1 MAKVYN
7 ESHMSETTPLEESPI
22 PLTDPVERIAT
33 DVDSCNSPCNRVA
46 HQDNLDIYDA
56 SPVFWWSFSIEE
68 VIHSLNDTPTL
79 YMNLP
84 WFLGVAKA
92 QMSLGPARMSPR
104 ACKWDLDPSLP
115 TFAAP
120 CFHPVI
126 PPTRLP
132 EDTGCINHSLRS
144 SLDKEILELKNYL
157 PEWTAA
163 KRSEKRAIFTAIA
176 RAARLFAPK
185 LDQKQWKKRKQV
197 YKTWLF
203 NNKKKKERKDMIKYG
218 RKWTPRMV
226 VYQQKREEVLKRIED
241 ESGVKPGDPGMF
253 KHYQAAV
260 KRVMAELDDDELEKA
275 KETAEEWSNN
285 CPPPEIQAQVARKKG
300 PAYMEHFSNEMWR
313 QCGMRVFVMS
323 AWKNEKGEVLHDDNK
338 ALGNGDSFMKTKD
351 WEDIEPV
358 WQEYSAG
365 TVRLQW
371 HGMEDVR
378 SREVEKEFENQLSN
392 SKWTGREKKAIVRA
406 FLTSHYRI
414 CSGKDKA
421 VVPWSA
427 IVQSQDDFVARTYLP
442 ADVNLKEPSKLQNW
456 DTTALLHFWC
466 ARQETGK
473 GPTFLFKA
481 WKNNDGD
488 MVPSVI
494 SGKSPSPQTHI
505 VRKQQRVTIRR
516 PRDSSTEAESDKES
530 ATNHT
535 EDDVDDDLADGRH
548 LLKKPRTVKVQQFR
562 WVSGP
567 GSRLR
572 GEEIS

>member
-1 MAKVYN
+1 MARTGHSTN
-7 ESHMSETTPLEESPI
+7 TTSG
-22 PLTDPVERIAT
+22 RH
-33 DVDSCNSPCNRVA
+33 R
-46 HQDNLDIYDA
+46 
-56 SPVFWWSFSIEE
+56 
-68 VIHSLNDTPTL
+68 
-79 YMNLP
+79 
-84 WFLGVAKA
+84 
-92 QMSLGPARMSPR
+92 ARQPQSQKLM
-104 ACKWDLDPSLP
+104 
-115 TFAAP
+115 
-120 CFHPVI
+120 
-126 PPTRLP
+126 
-132 EDTGCINHSLRS
+132 
-144 SLDKEILELKNYL
+144 DKEILELKNYL

-163 KRSEKRAIFTAIA
+163 KRSEKRGIFTAIA

-185 LDQKQWKKRKQV
+185 VDQKQWKKRKQM

-323 AWKNEKGEVLHDDNK
+323 AWKNEKGEVLFGMHDDNE
-338 ALGNGDSFMKTKD
+338 ALGDGDSFMKTKD

-358 WQEYSAG
+358 WQEYAQEQFGAG
-365 TVRLQW
+365 ARDGGRQVKGGRKRMRKPAFELEMDGE
-371 HGMEDVR
+371 GMPLLPDITDTKLE
-378 SREVEKEFENQLSN
+378 
-392 SKWTGREKKAIVRA
+392 EKKAMVRA

-427 IVQSQDDFVARTYLP
+427 IVHSQDDFVAQTYLP
-442 ADVNLKEPSKLQNW
+442 ADVDLKEPSKLQNW
-456 DTTALLHFWC
+456 DTTALLQFWH
-466 ARQETGK
+466 ARQERGE

-481 WKNNDGD
+481 WKNTDGD

-494 SGKSPSPQTHI
+494 SGKSPSPQARI
-505 VRKQQRVTIRR
+505 GRKRQRVTIRR
-516 PRDSSTEAESDKES
+516 PRDSSTDSEGDTESS
-530 ATNHT
+530 THHT
-535 EDDVDDDLADGRH
+535 EVDVDDDSADRRPP
-548 LLKKPRTVKVQQFR
+548 LKKPRTGVSAPKGTAVPRAIPKPRQAKPAKTGALLTSRMGDLLDGLTEEATGEVKDDVEVEDRMTAPEGKRRRGKRAVVEPSARTTRSLQL
-562 WVSGP
+562 VMSGAKKWL
-567 GSRLR
+567 G
-572 GEEIS
+572 

>member
-1 MAKVYN
+1 MARTGHSTN
-7 ESHMSETTPLEESPI
+7 TTSGRHRARQPQSQK
-22 PLTDPVERIAT
+22 LT
-33 DVDSCNSPCNRVA
+33 
-46 HQDNLDIYDA
+46 
-56 SPVFWWSFSIEE
+56 
-68 VIHSLNDTPTL
+68 
-79 YMNLP
+79 
-84 WFLGVAKA
+84 
-92 QMSLGPARMSPR
+92 
-104 ACKWDLDPSLP
+104 
-115 TFAAP
+115 
-120 CFHPVI
+120 
-126 PPTRLP
+126 
-132 EDTGCINHSLRS
+132 
-144 SLDKEILELKNYL
+144 DKEILELKNYL

-163 KRSEKRAIFTAIA
+163 KRSEKRGIFTAIA

-185 LDQKQWKKRKQV
+185 VDQKQWKKRKQV

-203 NNKKKKERKDMIKYG
+203 NNKKKKERKDTIKYG

-253 KHYQAAV
+253 KHYQVAV
-260 KRVMAELDDDELEKA
+260 KRVMAELDDNELEKA

-285 CPPPEIQAQVARKKG
+285 CPPLEIQAQVARKKG

-323 AWKNEKGEVLHDDNK
+323 AWKNEKGEVLFGMHDDNE
-338 ALGNGDSFMKTKD
+338 ALGDGDSFMKTKD

-358 WQEYSAG
+358 WQEYAQEQFGAG
-365 TVRLQW
+365 ARDGGRQVKGGRKRIQKPAFKLEMDGE
-371 HGMEDVR
+371 GMPLLPDITDTKLE
-378 SREVEKEFENQLSN
+378 
-392 SKWTGREKKAIVRA
+392 EKKAIVRA

-442 ADVNLKEPSKLQNW
+442 ADHAQ
-456 DTTALLHFWC
+456 
-466 ARQETGK
+466 QETGE

-481 WKNNDGD
+481 WKNKDGD

-494 SGKSPSPQTHI
+494 SGKSPSPQTSI
-505 VRKQQRVTIRR
+505 VRKQQRVTIRG

-548 LLKKPRTVKVQQFR
+548 PLKKPRTGGPTPKGTAVPRAIPKPRLAKPAKKGALLTSRMGNLLAGLTEDATSEVREDVEMEESITPPAQKRGRGKKVTVEPSTRTTRSKLQMPVDSTPRVTRAQGR
-562 WVSGP
+562 T
-567 GSRLR
+567 
-572 GEEIS
+572 

>member
-1 MAKVYN
+1 MARTGHSTN
-7 ESHMSETTPLEESPI
+7 TTSG
-22 PLTDPVERIAT
+22 RH
-33 DVDSCNSPCNRVA
+33 RVR
-46 HQDNLDIYDA
+46 QPQSQKL
-56 SPVFWWSFSIEE
+56 
-68 VIHSLNDTPTL
+68 
-79 YMNLP
+79 M
-84 WFLGVAKA
+84 
-92 QMSLGPARMSPR
+92 
-104 ACKWDLDPSLP
+104 
-115 TFAAP
+115 
-120 CFHPVI
+120 
-126 PPTRLP
+126 
-132 EDTGCINHSLRS
+132 
-144 SLDKEILELKNYL
+144 DKEIVELKNYL

-163 KRSEKRAIFTAIA
+163 KRSEKRVIFTAIA

-203 NNKKKKERKDMIKYG
+203 NNKKKKERKDTLKYG
-218 RKWTPRMV
+218 RKWTTRMV

-241 ESGVKPGDPGMF
+241 EL
-253 KHYQAAV
+253 AV

-285 CPPPEIQAQVARKKG
+285 CPPLEIQAQVACKKG

-323 AWKNEKGEVLHDDNK
+323 AWKNEKGEVLFGMHDDNE

-358 WQEYSAG
+358 WQEYAQEQFGAG
-365 TVRLQW
+365 AQDGGHQVKGGRKRIRKPAFELEMD
-371 HGMEDVR
+371 GEDMPLLPDITDTKL
-378 SREVEKEFENQLSN
+378 E
-392 SKWTGREKKAIVRA
+392 EKKAIVRA

-427 IVQSQDDFVARTYLP
+427 IVQSQDDFVARMYLP
-442 ADVNLKEPSKLQNW
+442 ADVDLKEPSKLQNW
-456 DTTALLHFWC
+456 DTTALLDFWH
-466 ARQETGK
+466 ARQERGE

-481 WKNNDGD
+481 WKNKDGD

-494 SGKSPSPQTHI
+494 SGKSPSPQTRI
-505 VRKQQRVTIRR
+505 VRTQQRVTIRG

-530 ATNHT
+530 TTNHT

-548 LLKKPRTVKVQQFR
+548 PLKKPRTGGPMPKGTAVPRAIPKPRQAKPAKKGALLTSRMGNLLAGLTEDATSKVREDVEMEESITPPAQK
-562 WVSGP
+562 
-567 GSRLR
+567 R
-572 GEEIS
+572 GRGKKVTVEPSTRTTRSKLQMPVDSTHRVTRARGRT